1 VRKFLSAVIVIS
13 VILLAGCSGAG
24 KDAKTLPAA
33 KPTSAHRS
41 VFIDKTRL
49 EMATIKEVFPRDE
62 IVPLRISVTNTDS
75 KDIKLTFP
83 TAQRQEFI
91 AVDQDDK
98 EVWRWSSGRM
108 FAQQVT
114 EMKIEA
120 GATYNFF
127 GKIEA
132 GVLPAGKYEI
142 SGWTTADEL
151 FGEKITL
158 SLRVK

>member
-1 VRKFLSAVIVIS
+1 MRRIFSAVFLIS
-13 VILLAGCSGAG
+13 MILLAGCSGA
-24 KDAKTLPAA
+24 DNSAKTLPVA
-33 KPTSAHRS
+33 KPTSAHKS

-49 EMATIKEVFPRDE
+49 EMATIKETFPRDE
-62 IVPLRISVTNTDS
+62 IIPLRISVTNTDS
-75 KDIKLTFP
+75 KDIKLTFT
-83 TAQRQEFI
+83 TAQRQEFT
-91 AVDQDDK
+91 AVDERGK
-98 EVWRWSSGRM
+98 EVWRWSSGKM

-132 GVLPAGKYEI
+132 GVLPAGKYKI

-158 SLRVK
+158 SLSVK